1 MTRLML
7 TAAVVLAGGV
17 ALAQDKGLEGTYT
30 LKAASTGGK
39 PAPPAF
45 AEAIKEVRVTATELV
60 FVGTDGTE
68 QKTPIK
74 LDPKATPAA
83 IDLLPPPTAK
93 GEKARPGIYKL
104 ENGELT
110 IVSPPADGKRP
121 TDFKG
126 DGDGVRVLVLTK
138 KK

>member
-7 TAAVVLAGGV
+7 TVAVLVLAGGAAFAADAV
-17 ALAQDKGLEGTYT
+17 EGTYT

-45 AEAIKEVRVTATELV
+45 AESLKEVRVTATELV
-60 FVGTDGTE
+60 FVHTE
-68 QKTPIK
+68 GNEEKVAIK

-83 IDLLPPPTAK
+83 IDFPPAK
-93 GEKARPGIYKL
+93 KEEKGRQGIYKL

-110 IVSPPADGKRP
+110 IVTAPADGKRP

-126 DGDGVRVLVLTK
+126 DGEGVRVMVLTK